1 MKMQLCVMQQVLHR
15 RIGRMKKIAGKM
27 NYSKILD
34 FILSNFVVIAFI
46 VLFLVSCFVSP
57 AFFTKNNLLSVLIQN
72 SIYAINA
79 IGMLIII
86 ITGGIDLSTGAF
98 VCVTVCLTAGLI
110 QGGYG
115 IVSIFIVL
123 ALALGLGACS
133 GIMVAFLDIA
143 PFIATLAMT
152 TVLKGAAYIYQTGQ
166 NRRIDGTFLPNWVK
180 GTTAGIPNP
189 VLVMIVVFLV
199 FLFILNRTRFGRGL
213 YAIGG
218 NTETARLAG
227 INVRGYLV
235 LSYMLGGLCF
245 AISGVLLC
253 GRLGMGTA
261 TVGDGYEMDAIASVV
276 IGGASMTGGS
286 GSITKTLIG
295 AMLMGIL
302 YNIMNLVGIAS
313 YPQMIVKGVV
323 IILAVLL
330 YKKK

>member
-1 MKMQLCVMQQVLHR
+1 
-15 RIGRMKKIAGKM
+15 MKKITGKM
-27 NYSKILD
+27 NYNKMLD

-115 IVSIFIVL
+115 IASIFIVL
-123 ALALGLGACS
+123 SLALGLGACS

-286 GSITKTLIG
+286 GKD
-295 AMLMGIL
+295 
-302 YNIMNLVGIAS
+302 
-313 YPQMIVKGVV
+313 
-323 IILAVLL
+323 
-330 YKKK
+330 

>member
-1 MKMQLCVMQQVLHR
+1 MEKTT
-15 RIGRMKKIAGKM
+15 GKLD
-27 NYSKILD
+27 YKKILD
-34 FILSNFVVIAFI
+34 FGLLNFVVIAFI
-46 VLFLVSCFVSP
+46 VLFIASCFLSP
-57 AFFTKNNLLSVLIQN
+57 AFLTKNNLMSVLIQN

-98 VCVTVCLTAGLI
+98 VCITVCLTAGLI
-110 QGGYG
+110 QEGRG
-115 IVSIFIVL
+115 IASIFIVL
-123 ALALGLGACS
+123 ALSLGLGACS
-133 GIMVAFLDIA
+133 GIMVAFLNIA

-152 TVLKGAAYIYQTGQ
+152 TILKGAAYIYQTGQ
-166 NRRIDGTFLPNWVK
+166 SRRIDGTFLPNWVK
-180 GTTAGIPNP
+180 GMTAGIPNP
-189 VLVMIVVFLV
+189 VLVMVVVFLI
-199 FLFILNRTRFGRGL
+199 FLFVLNRTRFGRGI

-218 NTETARLAG
+218 NIETARLAG
-227 INVRGYLV
+227 INVKGYLV

-245 AISGVLLC
+245 AISGILLC

-276 IGGASMTGGS
+276 IGGAAMTGGS
-286 GSITKTLIG
+286 GSITKTIIG
-295 AMLMGIL
+295 AMLMGVL

>member
-1 MKMQLCVMQQVLHR
+1 
-15 RIGRMKKIAGKM
+15 M
-27 NYSKILD
+27 NYKKVLD
-34 FILSNFVVIAFI
+34 FCLSNFVIIAFV
-46 VLFLVSCFVSP
+46 VLFVASCFLSP
-57 AFFTKNNLLSVLIQN
+57 AFLTKNNLMSVLIQN

-98 VCVTVCLTAGLI
+98 VCVTVCLTAGLV
-110 QGGYG
+110 QGGHG
-115 IVSIFIVL
+115 LTSVFIVL
-123 ALALGLGACS
+123 GLSLLLGACS

-152 TVLKGAAYIYQTGQ
+152 TILKGSAYIYQTGQ

-180 GTTAGIPNP
+180 GTTIGIPNP

-199 FLFILNRTRFGRGL
+199 FLFVLNRTRYGRGI

-227 INVRGYLV
+227 INVKGYLV

-276 IGGASMTGGS
+276 IGGASMSGGS
-286 GSITKTLIG
+286 GSITKTIIG
-295 AMLMGIL
+295 AMLMGVL
-302 YNIMNLVGIAS
+302 YNIMNLMGIAS

>member
-1 MKMQLCVMQQVLHR
+1 MEKT
-15 RIGRMKKIAGKM
+15 AGKI
-27 NYSKILD
+27 NYKKILD
-34 FILSNFVVIAFI
+34 FGLSNFVIIAFI
-46 VLFLVSCFVSP
+46 ILFVASCFLSP
-57 AFFTKNNLLSVLIQN
+57 AFLTKNNLMSVLIQN

-98 VCVTVCLTAGLI
+98 VCITVCLTAGLI
-110 QGGYG
+110 QEGHGV
-115 IVSIFIVL
+115 VSIFIVL
-123 ALALGLGACS
+123 GLALLLGACS

-152 TVLKGAAYIYQTGQ
+152 TILKGSAYIYQTGQ

-180 GTTAGIPNP
+180 GTTFGIPNP

-199 FLFILNRTRFGRGL
+199 FLFVLNRTRYGRGI

-227 INVRGYLV
+227 INVKGYLV

-276 IGGASMTGGS
+276 IGGASMSGGS
-286 GSITKTLIG
+286 GSVTKTIIG
-295 AMLMGIL
+295 AMLMGVL
-302 YNIMNLVGIAS
+302 YNIMNLMGIAS

>member
-1 MKMQLCVMQQVLHR
+1 
-15 RIGRMKKIAGKM
+15 M
-27 NYSKILD
+27 NYKKVLD
-34 FILSNFVVIAFI
+34 FCLSNFVIIAFV
-46 VLFLVSCFVSP
+46 VLFVASCFLSP
-57 AFFTKNNLLSVLIQN
+57 AFLTKNNLMSVLIQN

-98 VCVTVCLTAGLI
+98 VCVTVCLTAGLV
-110 QGGYG
+110 QGGH
-115 IVSIFIVL
+115 VL
-123 ALALGLGACS
+123 TSVFMVLGLSLLLGACS

-152 TVLKGAAYIYQTGQ
+152 TILKGSAYIYQTGQ

-180 GTTAGIPNP
+180 GTTIGIPNP

-199 FLFILNRTRFGRGL
+199 FLFVLNRTRYGRGI

-227 INVRGYLV
+227 INVKGYLV

-276 IGGASMTGGS
+276 IGGASMSGGS
-286 GSITKTLIG
+286 GSITKTIIG
-295 AMLMGIL
+295 AMLMGVL
-302 YNIMNLVGIAS
+302 YNIMNLMGIAS

>member
-1 MKMQLCVMQQVLHR
+1 
-15 RIGRMKKIAGKM
+15 M
-27 NYSKILD
+27 NYKKVLD
-34 FILSNFVVIAFI
+34 FCLSNFVIIAFI
-46 VLFLVSCFVSP
+46 VLFVASCFLSP
-57 AFFTKNNLLSVLIQN
+57 AFLTKNNLMSVLIQN

-98 VCVTVCLTAGLI
+98 VCITVCLTAGLI
-110 QGGYG
+110 QEGHGL
-115 IVSIFIVL
+115 VSVFMVL
-123 ALALGLGACS
+123 GLSLLLGACS

-152 TVLKGAAYIYQTGQ
+152 TILKGSAYIYQTGQ

-180 GTTAGIPNP
+180 GTTVGIPNP
-189 VLVMIVVFLV
+189 VLVMIIVFLV
-199 FLFILNRTRFGRGL
+199 FLFVLNRTRYGRGI

-227 INVRGYLV
+227 INVKGYLI

-276 IGGASMTGGS
+276 IGGASMSGGS
-286 GSITKTLIG
+286 GSVAKTIIG
-295 AMLMGIL
+295 AMLMGVL
-302 YNIMNLVGIAS
+302 YNIMNLMGIAS

>member
-1 MKMQLCVMQQVLHR
+1 
-15 RIGRMKKIAGKM
+15 M
-27 NYSKILD
+27 NYKKALD
-34 FILSNFVVIAFI
+34 FCLSNFVIIAFV
-46 VLFLVSCFVSP
+46 VLFVASCFLSP
-57 AFFTKNNLLSVLIQN
+57 AFLTKNNLMSVLIQN

-98 VCVTVCLTAGLI
+98 VCVTVCLTAGLV
-110 QGGYG
+110 QGGHG
-115 IVSIFIVL
+115 LTSVFMVL
-123 ALALGLGACS
+123 GLSLLLGACS

-152 TVLKGAAYIYQTGQ
+152 TILKGSAYIYQTGQ

-180 GTTAGIPNP
+180 GTTIGIPNP

-199 FLFILNRTRFGRGL
+199 FLFVLNRTRYGRGI

-227 INVRGYLV
+227 INVKGYLV

-276 IGGASMTGGS
+276 IGGASMSGGS
-286 GSITKTLIG
+286 GSITKTIIG
-295 AMLMGIL
+295 AMLMGVL
-302 YNIMNLVGIAS
+302 YNIMNLMGIAS

>member
-1 MKMQLCVMQQVLHR
+1 
-15 RIGRMKKIAGKM
+15 M
-27 NYSKILD
+27 NYKKVLD
-34 FILSNFVVIAFI
+34 FCLSNFVIIAFV
-46 VLFLVSCFVSP
+46 VLFVASCFLSP
-57 AFFTKNNLLSVLIQN
+57 AFLTKNNLMSVLIQN

-98 VCVTVCLTAGLI
+98 VCVTVCLTAGLV
-110 QGGYG
+110 QGGHG
-115 IVSIFIVL
+115 LTSVFMVL
-123 ALALGLGACS
+123 GLSLLLGACS

-152 TVLKGAAYIYQTGQ
+152 TILKGSAYIYQTGQ

-180 GTTAGIPNP
+180 GTTIGIPNP

-199 FLFILNRTRFGRGL
+199 FLFVLNRTRYGRGI

-227 INVRGYLV
+227 INVKGYLV

-261 TVGDGYEMDAIASVV
+261 PVGDGYEMDAIASVV
-276 IGGASMTGGS
+276 IGGASMSGGS
-286 GSITKTLIG
+286 GSITKTIIG
-295 AMLMGIL
+295 AMLMGVL
-302 YNIMNLVGIAS
+302 YNIMNLMGIAS

>member
-1 MKMQLCVMQQVLHR
+1 MEKLTE
-15 RIGRMKKIAGKM
+15 KM
-27 NYSKILD
+27 NYKKVLD
-34 FILSNFVVIAFI
+34 FCLSNFVIIAFI
-46 VLFLVSCFVSP
+46 VLFVASCFLSP
-57 AFFTKNNLLSVLIQN
+57 AFLTKNNLMSVLIQN

-98 VCVTVCLTAGLI
+98 VCITVCLTAGLI
-110 QGGYG
+110 QEGHGL
-115 IVSIFIVL
+115 VSVFMVL
-123 ALALGLGACS
+123 GLSLLLGACS

-152 TVLKGAAYIYQTGQ
+152 TILKGSAYIYQTGQ

-180 GTTAGIPNP
+180 GTTVGIPNP
-189 VLVMIVVFLV
+189 VLVMIIVFLV
-199 FLFILNRTRFGRGL
+199 FLFVLNRTRYGRGI

-227 INVRGYLV
+227 INVKGYLI

-276 IGGASMTGGS
+276 IGGASMSGGS
-286 GSITKTLIG
+286 GSVAKTIIG
-295 AMLMGIL
+295 AMLMGVL
-302 YNIMNLVGIAS
+302 YNIMNLMGIAS

>member
-1 MKMQLCVMQQVLHR
+1 MEKLTE
-15 RIGRMKKIAGKM
+15 KM
-27 NYSKILD
+27 NYKKVLD
-34 FILSNFVVIAFI
+34 FCLSNFVIIAFV
-46 VLFLVSCFVSP
+46 VLFVASCFLSP
-57 AFFTKNNLLSVLIQN
+57 AFLTKNNLMSVLIQN

-98 VCVTVCLTAGLI
+98 VCVTVCLTAGLV
-110 QGGYG
+110 QGGHG
-115 IVSIFIVL
+115 LTSVFIVL
-123 ALALGLGACS
+123 GLSLLLGACS

-152 TVLKGAAYIYQTGQ
+152 TILKGSAYIYQTGQ

-180 GTTAGIPNP
+180 GTTIGIPNP

-199 FLFILNRTRFGRGL
+199 FLFVLNRTRYGRGI

-227 INVRGYLV
+227 INVKGYLV

-276 IGGASMTGGS
+276 IGGASMSGGS
-286 GSITKTLIG
+286 GSITKTIIG
-295 AMLMGIL
+295 AMLMGVL
-302 YNIMNLVGIAS
+302 YNIMNLMGIAS

>member
-1 MKMQLCVMQQVLHR
+1 MEKLTE
-15 RIGRMKKIAGKM
+15 KM
-27 NYSKILD
+27 NYKKVLD
-34 FILSNFVVIAFI
+34 FCLSNFVIIAFI
-46 VLFLVSCFVSP
+46 VLFVASCFLSP
-57 AFFTKNNLLSVLIQN
+57 AFLTKNNLMSVLIQN

-98 VCVTVCLTAGLI
+98 VCITVCLTAGLI
-110 QGGYG
+110 QEGHGL
-115 IVSIFIVL
+115 VSVFMVL
-123 ALALGLGACS
+123 GLSLLLGACS

-152 TVLKGAAYIYQTGQ
+152 TILKGSAYIYQTGQ

-180 GTTAGIPNP
+180 GTTVGIPNP
-189 VLVMIVVFLV
+189 VLVMIIVFLV
-199 FLFILNRTRFGRGL
+199 FLFVLNRTRYGRGI

-227 INVRGYLV
+227 INVKGYLI

-276 IGGASMTGGS
+276 IGGASMSGGS
-286 GSITKTLIG
+286 GSVAKTIIG
-295 AMLMGIL
+295 AMLMGVL
-302 YNIMNLVGIAS
+302 YNLSLIHIS
-313 YPQMIVKGVV
+313 EPTRPY
-323 IILAVLL
+323 
-330 YKKK
+330 

>member
-1 MKMQLCVMQQVLHR
+1 
-15 RIGRMKKIAGKM
+15 M
-27 NYSKILD
+27 NYKKVLD
-34 FILSNFVVIAFI
+34 FCLSNFVIIAFV
-46 VLFLVSCFVSP
+46 VLFVASCFLSP
-57 AFFTKNNLLSVLIQN
+57 AFLTKNNLMSVLIQN

-98 VCVTVCLTAGLI
+98 VCVTVCLTAGLV
-110 QGGYG
+110 QGGHG
-115 IVSIFIVL
+115 LTSVFMVL
-123 ALALGLGACS
+123 GLSLLLGACS

-152 TVLKGAAYIYQTGQ
+152 TILKGSAYIYQTGQ

-180 GTTAGIPNP
+180 GTTIGIPNP

-199 FLFILNRTRFGRGL
+199 FLFVLNRTRYGRGI

-227 INVRGYLV
+227 INVKGYLV

-276 IGGASMTGGS
+276 IGGASMSGGS
-286 GSITKTLIG
+286 GSITKTIIG
-295 AMLMGIL
+295 AMLMGVL
-302 YNIMNLVGIAS
+302 YNIMNLMGIAS

>member
-1 MKMQLCVMQQVLHR
+1 MPSCVMRQELHR
-15 RIGRMKKIAGKM
+15 GLAKMEKLTEKM
-27 NYSKILD
+27 NYKKVLD
-34 FILSNFVVIAFI
+34 FCLSNFVIIAFV
-46 VLFLVSCFVSP
+46 VLFVASCFLSP
-57 AFFTKNNLLSVLIQN
+57 AFLTKNNLMSVLIQN

-98 VCVTVCLTAGLI
+98 VCVTVCLTAGLV
-110 QGGYG
+110 QGGHG
-115 IVSIFIVL
+115 LTSVFIVL
-123 ALALGLGACS
+123 GLSLLLGACS

-152 TVLKGAAYIYQTGQ
+152 TILKGSAYIYQTGQ

-180 GTTAGIPNP
+180 GTTIGIPNP

-199 FLFILNRTRFGRGL
+199 FLFVLNRTRYGRGI

-227 INVRGYLV
+227 INVKGYLV

-276 IGGASMTGGS
+276 IGGASMSGGS
-286 GSITKTLIG
+286 GSITKTIIG
-295 AMLMGIL
+295 AMLMGVL
-302 YNIMNLVGIAS
+302 YNIMNLMGIAS